1 MRAMF
6 KAVTSLKQVAVIV
19 PTTVLALQ
27 HYQTVSERFKPFGI
41 DVELLCRFRSA
52 KEKKETLKN
61 LATGKCDVVI
71 ATHSLLQDNVIF
83 KDLGLLVIDEEHR
96 FGVRHKEKLKEFREN
111 IDIKTMSAT
120 PIPRTLQMSLI
131 GVRTISQLNTPPLH
145 RHPIQTYVMENKKS
159 VVKEIIQRELSRGGQ
174 VFYLYNHVSNIYS
187 VAKNIQNMF
196 PDAKVAVAH
205 GRMDKNDIEQTMIDF
220 EQEKYQ
226 ILVCTTI
233 IETGLDIANAN
244 TMIIDDAD
252 RFGLS
257 QLYQIRGRVGRREK
271 IAYCYLLVQPQ
282 KELTEQAHKRL
293 KAIKEFTSLGSGY
306 KVAMRDLTIRGA
318 GDMLGPQQAGFID
331 DVGLDL
337 YLEMLASAIKEKQG
351 KPIENKKNDK
361 VAQVQLSGYIP
372 KKFTDNDGDKL
383 EIYQHIKKTESL
395 TELIEYEKRVE
406 DLFGHIPN
414 EVKQLFEQKKLD
426 FFVNREGVESLK
438 ETDDVVTITMSAEWS
453 KNCDGVK
460 LFGAINDISRKI
472 NLKLE
477 SGKIK
482 IMISKRL
489 KKHIELL
496 MQVID
501 KLEGEF

>member
-1 MRAMF
+1 
-6 KAVTSLKQVAVIV
+6 
-19 PTTVLALQ
+19 
-27 HYQTVSERFKPFGI
+27 
-41 DVELLCRFRSA
+41 
-52 KEKKETLKN
+52 
-61 LATGKCDVVI
+61 
-71 ATHSLLQDNVIF
+71 
-83 KDLGLLVIDEEHR
+83 
-96 FGVRHKEKLKEFREN
+96 
-111 IDIKTMSAT
+111 
-120 PIPRTLQMSLI
+120 
-131 GVRTISQLNTPPLH
+131 
-145 RHPIQTYVMENKKS
+145 
-159 VVKEIIQRELSRGGQ
+159 
-174 VFYLYNHVSNIYS
+174 
-187 VAKNIQNMF
+187 
-196 PDAKVAVAH
+196 
-205 GRMDKNDIEQTMIDF
+205 MIDF
-220 EQEKYQ
+220 EKEKYQ

-351 KPIENKKNDK
+351 KPMEDKKNDK

-372 KKFTDNDGDKL
+372 EKFTDNDGDKL

-438 ETDDVVTITMSAEWS
+438 ETEDVVTITMSAEWS

-489 KKHIELL
+489 KKHIELM

>member
-1 MRAMF
+1 MNAKRTQQRTLPVLPLRDVVVFPYMVMPLFVGRAKSISALDEAMNEGKQLLLVSQKQADLEEPTIDDVF
-6 KAVTSLKQVAVIV
+6 DVGTIANIIQLLKLPDGTVKVLVEGQQRAKINQLNDGEDHFSAEVTPIETTFGDEKELDVVKAAVLNEFENYLQLNKKI
-19 PTTVLALQ
+19 PADVLGALQ
-27 HYQTVSERFKPFGI
+27 R
-41 DVELLCRFRSA
+41 
-52 KEKKETLKN
+52 
-61 LATGKCDVVI
+61 
-71 ATHSLLQDNVIF
+71 
-83 KDLGLLVIDEEHR
+83 
-96 FGVRHKEKLKEFREN
+96 
-111 IDIKTMSAT
+111 
-120 PIPRTLQMSLI
+120 
-131 GVRTISQLNTPPLH
+131 
-145 RHPIQTYVMENKKS
+145 
-159 VVKEIIQRELSRGGQ
+159 
-174 VFYLYNHVSNIYS
+174 
-187 VAKNIQNMF
+187 
-196 PDAKVAVAH
+196 
-205 GRMDKNDIEQTMIDF
+205 
-220 EQEKYQ
+220 
-226 ILVCTTI
+226 
-233 IETGLDIANAN
+233 
-244 TMIIDDAD
+244 IDDAD

-271 IAYCYLLVQPQ
+271 IAYCYLLIQPQ

-351 KPIENKKNDK
+351 KPMEDKKNDK

-372 KKFTDNDGDKL
+372 EKFTDNDGDKL

-438 ETDDVVTITMSAEWS
+438 ETDDVVIITMSAEWS

-489 KKHIELL
+489 KKHIEL
-496 MQVID
+496 MVQVID